1 MLIAALVF
9 AATPFAQTDITP
21 PTIAS
26 WSPASGATGVA
37 SATMVKATFSED
49 IQPGTLVMEL
59 RNSSGVVVGS
69 TVAYDPVTFTA
80 TLDPAADLPGS
91 QTFTVSVSGAR
102 DGAGNAMAG
111 AAWSF
116 TTGTAGFQDVVLPQ
130 TGLVDP
136 TVIQFASDGR
146 VFVAEKSGRVYVF
159 DDLADTTPTLVID
172 LRTNVHNFWD
182 RGLLGM
188 ALHPN
193 FPAVPYIYVLYAYDA
208 FPGGSAPQWGVAG
221 QVSDGCPSP
230 PGATGNGCVVT
241 GRLSRLNVSDSSA
254 WPLLPASEQALV
266 TDWFQQF
273 PSHSTGSI
281 GFGADGALY
290 ASAGDGASFNY
301 ADYGQTVST
310 PAAGD
315 PASQGGALRSQDIR
329 TSGDPV
335 TLDGSIIRLDP
346 DTGTALPDNPR
357 ASDPDANGKR
367 LVAHGLRNPFRFT
380 VRPGT
385 NELWIGDVGWNVWE
399 EINRVVDGSDAFVD
413 NFGWPCYEGA
423 GIQSG
428 YDGLNVSICE
438 TLYGQS
444 GAVTPPHFTYSHS
457 ARVVANEACPTGSSS
472 VSGVAFVPRTGS
484 TYPSDYAGA
493 LFFSDYSRNCIWA
506 MRLGV
511 ADLPNPADIVT
522 IRSGAAGPVY
532 LTAGPGGDIFY
543 AGLNDDRLHRIRYSA
558 GNLSPAAIAEATP
571 TEGALPLVV
580 SFSAAASSDPE
591 GQVLTYAWD
600 LDGDGA
606 FDDSTLAAPQ
616 FTYTADGAVTAR
628 VRVSDPGGLA
638 DVAAVVVWPG
648 NSAPVV
654 AIDAPTTSVAWK
666 VGEVITFAGSA
677 ADREDGALA
686 ESSMEW
692 ALVMHHCPSN
702 CHVHELQ
709 TITGVAGGSFTAP
722 DHEYPSH
729 IELRLTAT
737 DSGGMERSA
746 SVMLDPQTVPLT
758 FTSSPTGALVS
769 VNGATSVT
777 PFTRTVIIGSSNSV
791 GAPAPQT
798 IAALSYV
805 FTGWSDGGAQVHNV
819 IAPAA
824 AATYTASYVRPPDT
838 IAPTVSLT
846 APAANSW
853 LRGTVSINA
862 TASDDT
868 GVAGVTFLVNG
879 AALDAVDTSLPYSVS
894 WNTTGLSGAQVITAR
909 ATDAAGNATLSAPVT
924 VNVDNA
930 PPTISITAPAASA
943 TVSGTV
949 AVSANAADT
958 AAIVDVQFMVDGVN
972 IGSADASSPYS
983 VSWNTAAV
991 SNGTHSLSAVARDA
1005 AGNTTTSAARTVTV
1019 SNWVPPSGL
1028 VAAYTFEAGA
1038 GTTVAD
1044 VSASGRTGTMSS
1056 GASWTTA
1063 GKFGKALSFNGS
1075 SGLVSIAD
1083 AASLDFTSAMT
1094 IEAWVR
1100 PTARSNWDTV
1110 VMKGYGSTGRAY
1122 ALYAGDN
1129 NGRPTAAVRIN
1140 SSERSTAGSSALA
1153 LNTWSQVAMTYG
1165 GGRLRVYVNGVQV
1178 ATSNVTGTIRTSSD
1192 PVTIGGS
1199 TVWGRWFAGQI
1210 DEVRIY
1216 NRALSVTEI
1225 QNGMNRTIGGS

>member
-1 MLIAALVF
+1 MLLAAVVFSATPGAQADLTPPALV
-9 AATPFAQTDITP
+9 I
-21 PTIAS
+21 
-26 WSPASGATGVA
+26 WSPASGATGVS

-49 IQPGTLVMEL
+49 IQPATLVMEL
-59 RNSSGVVVGS
+59 RNASGVAVASG
-69 TVAYDPVTFTA
+69 VAYDAATRTA

-91 QTFTVSVSGAR
+91 QTVTVSVSGAR
-102 DGAGNAMAG
+102 DLAGNVMGSAS
-111 AAWSF
+111 WSF
-116 TTGTAGFQDVVLPQ
+116 TTGTAGFQDIVLPQ

-136 TVIQFASDGR
+136 TVIQFGADGR
-146 VFVAEKSGRVYVF
+146 LFVAEKSGRVYVF
-159 DDLADTTPTLVID
+159 DDLTDTTPTLVID
-172 LRTNVHNFWD
+172 LRTQVHNFWD

-188 ALHPN
+188 ALHPS

-208 FPGGSAPQWGVAG
+208 FPGGSAPQWGVPSG
-221 QVSDGCPSP
+221 VSDGCPTP

-241 GRLSRLNVSDSSA
+241 GRLSRLNVGDPSA
-254 WPLLPASEQALV
+254 WPLLPASEQVLV

-281 GFGADGALY
+281 AFGADGALY

-301 ADYGQTVST
+301 ADYGQTAST

-315 PASQGGALRSQDIR
+315 PASEGGALRSQDIR
-329 TSGDPV
+329 TAGDPV

-346 DTGTALPDNPR
+346 DTGAALPDNPR

-423 GIQSG
+423 GAQSG
-428 YDGLNVSICE
+428 YDGLNVGICE
-438 TLYGQS
+438 TLYGQP
-444 GAVTPPHFTYSHS
+444 GAVTPPHFAYSHS

-484 TYPSDYAGA
+484 SYPSSYAGA

-506 MRLGV
+506 MRLGTG
-511 ADLPNPADIVT
+511 DLPSPSDIVT

-532 LTAGPGGDIFY
+532 LTAGPGGDIVY
-543 AGLNDDRLHRIRYSA
+543 AGLNDDRLHRIRYTA
-558 GNLSPAAIAEATP
+558 GNQAPTAVAEATP
-571 TEGALPLVV
+571 TEGTLPLVV

-591 GQVLTYAWD
+591 GQTLTYAWD

-606 FDDSTLAAPQ
+606 FDDSTAAAPQ
-616 FTYTADGAVTAR
+616 FTYTVDGSVTAR
-628 VRVSDPGGLA
+628 LRVSDPGGLT
-638 DVAAVVVWPG
+638 DVAAVVVSPG

-654 AIDAPTTSVAWK
+654 TIDAPTTSVNWK
-666 VGEVITFAGSA
+666 VGDVVSFSGSA
-677 ADREDGALA
+677 TDQEDGTLA
-686 ESSMEW
+686 AASMEW

-709 TITGVAGGSFTAP
+709 TISGVASGTFAAP

-729 IELRLTAT
+729 LELRLTAT
-737 DSGGMERSA
+737 DSGGMQRSA

-758 FTSSPTGALVS
+758 FASSPTGALLS

-791 GAPAPQT
+791 GAPTPQT
-798 IAALSYV
+798 IGTSSYL
-805 FTGWSDGGAQVHNV
+805 FTGWSDGGSQVHNV
-819 IAPAA
+819 IAPPAA
-824 AATYTASYVRPPDT
+824 TTYTASYVRPPDT
-838 IAPTVSLT
+838 TAPTVHVT
-846 APAANSW
+846 APTASSW
-853 LRGTVSINA
+853 VTGTVSILA
-862 TASDDT
+862 TAADDT
-868 GVAGVTFLVNG
+868 AVAGVEFFVNEVSLG
-879 AALDAVDTSLPYSVS
+879 APDTTLPYSAS
-894 WNTTGLSGAQVITAR
+894 WNTTALSGAQILTAR

-924 VNVDNA
+924 VNVDNVA
-930 PPTISITAPAASA
+930 PTISITAPAASA
-943 TVSGTV
+943 SVSGTV
-949 AVSANAADT
+949 AVSASAADT
-958 AAIVDVQFMVDGVN
+958 TAIVDVQFKVDGVN
-972 IGSADASSPYS
+972 LGSADASSPYS
-983 VSWNTAAV
+983 VSWNTTTV
-991 SNGTHSLSAVARDA
+991 GDGTHSLTAVARDT

-1019 SNWVPPSGL
+1019 SNWAPPSGL
-1028 VAAYTFEAGA
+1028 VAAYTFEAGT
-1038 GTTVAD
+1038 GTTVTD
-1044 VSASGRTGTMSS
+1044 ASGLGRTGTMNS

-1075 SGLVSIAD
+1075 GGLVSVAD
-1083 AASLDFTSAMT
+1083 ASSLDFTSAMT

-1100 PTARSNWDTV
+1100 PTTRSNWDTV

-1122 ALYAGDN
+1122 ALYAGNN
-1129 NGRPTAAVRIN
+1129 NGRPAATVRIS
-1140 SSERSTAGSSALA
+1140 SSERSTSGGSSLP
-1153 LNTWSQVAMTYG
+1153 LNTWSHLAMTYG
-1165 GGRLRVYVNGVQV
+1165 GGRLRVYVNGLQV
-1178 ATSNVTGTIRTSSD
+1178 SSTSVSGSIRTSSD
-1192 PVTIGGS
+1192 PLTIGGS
-1199 TVWGRWFAGQI
+1199 SVWGRWFAGQL

-1216 NRALSVTEI
+1216 NRALTQTEI
-1225 QNGMNRTIGGS
+1225 QSGMNRTMGGS